1 MPTRLDT
8 AQVPAWHALGAAE
21 AAQALGVDAE
31 RGLAHA
37 EAERRRGEHGPNALP
52 RPPRHGVGRI
62 LYGNLSNPIALVLIC
77 AAAVSLAVGHVV
89 DAAVLAVVIVLN
101 IGFAV
106 IQEYKADQAIEKIL
120 ALLDY
125 RARVLRDGREHE
137 ISSADVVPGDLLVLK
152 PGMKVAADARVIVSA
167 ELHVGEAA
175 LTGESD
181 PVAKTADPVAAETA
195 MADRVDML
203 YLGTTV
209 DAGTGRALVVAT
221 GSRTE
226 LGRIVALT
234 RATREPQTPLQEKLT
249 RLARWLT
256 LALLVIGAGV
266 FALLQYRGEPPVTAF
281 VTVVALIASSVP
293 EGLLPAITIILTVA
307 MRRILKAGSLVRRMA
322 AVESLGAASVICIDK
337 TGTITE
343 GKMRARTLLTMDGEH
358 ALDGVVPLPPDAR
371 DALAA
376 ATLGLSVTVDNPAD
390 PHEQWR
396 TKGSATETALLLA
409 AARCGMDPLA
419 RAARIGAE
427 LPFDSS
433 YKFAGVV
440 TGNRMIVRGAPD
452 ILLARATHVREE
464 GQDVPLTDA
473 RKARLQGTMLAA
485 LGAGLRGLALCEMPA
500 PVRAPKADDV
510 RGLTV
515 LGIFL
520 LQDPVRPETKA
531 MLSGAAAAGIRTI
544 MLTGDHRV
552 TAEAVAREIGM
563 PTGKN
568 AVVDGAT
575 LERLSDDAL
584 RAMLPKLSVVAR
596 VTPAQKLRIVQL
608 LQKMGETVAVT
619 GDGVND
625 APALNAAEIGI
636 ALGSGTDVA
645 KESAD
650 IVLLD
655 DNFRT
660 IMRSVE
666 EGRFAFQNLRKATVY
681 MIADDFAEISLII
694 GALLLGFPLPLTTP
708 QILWIN
714 VVESGFLNFGLAL
727 EAGEEAVLRDAPRRR
742 GRPFFSPHYQ
752 QWLAA
757 IAIIIALVTVPAY
770 LIFLTWTGDLVVTR
784 TMLLVTLS
792 LQSVFMVF
800 VVRKV
805 RTPSLGRG
813 MFTNR
818 WLNMGAVVS
827 SALIGVPIFIPQLQ
841 GVFSTTPLAPVQ
853 WFAAVLT
860 AAIAVVLIE
869 AAKMVIV
876 VRHHRQAGRG
886 PSTAARDRLDAK
898 APVR

>member
-8 AQVPAWHALGAAE
+8 ALVPTWHALGAAE
-21 AAQALGVDAE
+21 AAQALGVDAV
-31 RGLAHA
+31 RGLSPA
-37 EAERRRGEHGPNALP
+37 EAERRRAEHGTNALP

-62 LYGNLSNPIALVLIC
+62 LFHNLSNPIALVLIG
-77 AAAVSLAVGHVV
+77 AAAVSLAVGHAV
-89 DAAVLAVVIVLN
+89 DAGVLAVVIVLN

-106 IQEYKADQAIEKIL
+106 IQEYKADQAVEKIL

-125 RARVLRDGREHE
+125 RARVLRGGREHE
-137 ISSADVVPGDLLVLK
+137 ISSAEVVPGDVLVLK
-152 PGMKVAADARVIVSA
+152 PGMKVTADARVITSA
-167 ELHVGEAA
+167 ELRVGEAA

-195 MADRVDML
+195 MADRLNMV

-221 GSRTE
+221 GQRTE

-234 RATREPQTPLQEKLT
+234 RATGEPRTPLQEKLT
-249 RLARWLT
+249 SLAQWLT
-256 LALLVIGAGV
+256 LALLLIGAGV
-266 FALLQYRGEPPVTAF
+266 FALLQFRGQPPVDAF
-281 VTVVALIASSVP
+281 VTVVALVASSVP

-343 GKMRARTLLTMDGEH
+343 GKMRARSILTTDGEH
-358 ALDGVVPLPPDAR
+358 ALDGVVPLPADAR
-371 DALAA
+371 AALDA

-390 PHEQWR
+390 PYEQWR
-396 TKGSATETALLLA
+396 TKGSATESALLLA
-409 AARCGMDPLA
+409 AARCGTDPLA
-419 RAARIGAE
+419 HAAQKITAE

-440 TGNRMIVRGAPD
+440 VGGRMIVRGAPD
-452 ILLARATHVREE
+452 ILLARATHIRER
-464 GQDVPLTDA
+464 GQDVPLTA
-473 RKARLQGTMLAA
+473 SLKARLQESMLAA
-485 LGAGLRGLALCEMPA
+485 LGAGLRGLAVCEM
-500 PVRAPKADDV
+500 RAPAHAPKPDDV

-520 LQDPVRPETKA
+520 LQDPVRPETRA
-531 MLSGAAAAGIRTI
+531 LLSGATAAGIRTI
-544 MLTGDHRV
+544 MLTGDHRA
-552 TAEAVAREIGM
+552 TAEAVAREIGL
-563 PTGKN
+563 PTGKH
-568 AVVDGAT
+568 AVIDGAT

-636 ALGSGTDVA
+636 AVGSGTDVA
-645 KESAD
+645 KEAAD

-666 EGRFAFQNLRKATVY
+666 EGRFAFQNLRKAAVY
-681 MIADDFAEISLII
+681 MIGNDFCEVGLII
-694 GALLLGFPLPLTTP
+694 GALLIGLPLPLTTP

-714 VVESGFLNFGLAL
+714 VVESGFLNIGLAL
-727 EAGEEAVLRDAPRRR
+727 EAGEAAVLKDPPRRR
-742 GRPFFSPHYQ
+742 GLPFFTKRYKI
-752 QWLAA
+752 WLMVIAVIL
-757 IAIIIALVTVPAY
+757 IAITLPAY
-770 LIFLTWTGDLVVTR
+770 VVFLRWTDDLLVTR

-792 LQSVFMVF
+792 LQSVFMVY

-805 RTPSLGRG
+805 RTAALGRG

-818 WLNMGAVVS
+818 TLNAGALVS
-827 SALIGVPIFIPQLQ
+827 TVLVGVPILIPRMQ
-841 GVFSTTPLAPVQ
+841 GPFSTTLLDPWQ
-853 WFAAVLT
+853 WAAAIGTAAVS
-860 AAIAVVLIE
+860 VVLIE
-869 AAKMVIV
+869 VAKLLIIV
-876 VRHHRQAGRG
+876 RSPLDGRRG
-886 PSTAARDRLDAK
+886 IR
-898 APVR
+898 